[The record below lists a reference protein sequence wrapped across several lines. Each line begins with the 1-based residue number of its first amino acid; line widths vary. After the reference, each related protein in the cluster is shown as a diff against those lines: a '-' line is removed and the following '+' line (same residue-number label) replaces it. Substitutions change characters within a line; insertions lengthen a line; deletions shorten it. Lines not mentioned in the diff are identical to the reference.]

1 MKIVNAKGFL
11 CPKPLIMTK
20 KVLKE
25 ASLNERFVVL
35 IDNEVSMQ
43 NVTRLLKDN
52 NAKTEVSEK
61 DGVYK
66 ITVTKLEKS
75 ISMSVVEEY
84 CEVPEPKKGKHVYVF
99 KINGVGSDELGQML
113 TEGFLDTIKEVDP
126 LPDKII
132 CYYEGIFLTLDDSP
146 FLGKLQEL
154 EELGIQILICGNC
167 VNFYKVKDRVK
178 VGIVSNAY
186 DILKAFTDAS
196 HLIYP

>member
-1 MKIVNAKGFL
+1 MKIVDTKGFL

-20 KVLKE
+20 KALKE
-25 ASLNERFVVL
+25 VSLNEQFVVL

-61 DGVYK
+61 NGVYK
-66 ITVTKLEKS
+66 ITVTKLKEN
-75 ISMSVVEEY
+75 ISKPEVEEY
-84 CEVPEPKKGKHVYVF
+84 CEVPEPKKGKHAYVF
-99 KINGVGSDELGQML
+99 KTNGVGSDELGQML
-113 TEGFLDTIKEVDP
+113 TEGFLDTIKEVEP
-126 LPDKII
+126 FPDKII

-167 VNFYKVKDRVK
+167 VNFYNVEDRVK

>member
-1 MKIVNAKGFL
+1 MKVVDAKGLL

-20 KVLKE
+20 KALKE
-25 ASLNERFVVL
+25 TSLNEQFVVL

-66 ITVTKLEKS
+66 ITVTKLEKN
-75 ISMSVVEEY
+75 ISTPVVEEY
-84 CEVPEPKKGKHVYVF
+84 CEAPEPKKGKHVYLF
-99 KINGVGSDELGQML
+99 KTNGVGSNELGQML

-167 VNFYKVKDRVK
+167 VNFYNVKDRVK